1 VEKKKLQQPMT
12 NGEEFFQEFFEK
24 IHVSNIILQRQDQ
37 KQEPW

>member
-1 VEKKKLQQPMT
+1 VEKKKLQQLVT

-24 IHVSNIILQRQDQ
+24 RHVSNIIPQCQDQ